1 MTVIH
6 AYTQEDIEKNKLVAA
21 LSYLSILFLIPL
33 LLRKDSPFAQFHAK
47 QGAVLFIAFFIG
59 KFFFWVPF
67 IGWLACIVLIA
78 VTLIA
83 LVKTLMGKAWEV
95 PYTQSII
102 QKLGL

>member
-1 MTVIH
+1 MEVVH
-6 AYTQEDIEKNKLVAA
+6 AYTQEDIKKNKLVAA

-59 KFFFWVPF
+59 KFFFWIP
-67 IGWLACIVLIA
+67 ILGWLACIVLI
-78 VTLIA
+78 VITLIA
-83 LVKTLMGKAWEV
+83 LVKTLMGEAWEV
-95 PYTQSII
+95 PYTKQII